1 MEETTAMTITSLI
14 STITE
19 IFTAAIGWV
28 GTVAET
34 VGDQPLLLFGF
45 VLGFIGVGVGLFR
58 RLTNV

>member
-1 MEETTAMTITSLI
+1 MEGSTAMTIATLI

-19 IFTAAIGWV
+19 IFTASIGWV

-34 VGDQPLLLFGF
+34 VGEQPLLLFGF
-45 VLGFIGVGVGLFR
+45 ALGFIGVGVGLFR

>member
-1 MEETTAMTITSLI
+1 METTTMTIASLI

-28 GTVAET
+28 GTVAGT
-34 VGDQPLLLFGF
+34 VSDEPLLLFGF
-45 VLGFIGVGVGLFR
+45 ALGFIGVGVGLFR